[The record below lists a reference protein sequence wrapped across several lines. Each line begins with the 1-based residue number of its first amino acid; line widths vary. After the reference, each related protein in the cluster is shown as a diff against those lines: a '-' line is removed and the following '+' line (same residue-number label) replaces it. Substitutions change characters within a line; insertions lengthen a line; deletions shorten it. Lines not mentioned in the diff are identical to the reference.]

1 MVEFVLC
8 ACLCI
13 PHSARALELAKQ
25 RPPAKPL
32 STRTL
37 LREKKRRHITCL
49 STGTAAALKLT
60 GGQGP
65 ASSRSWGLGRA
76 DGCGRVAPKGE
87 EKKREKERKRKSHVL
102 KTGFARR
109 ATRTGKR
116 EGKKKQKKGDTLP
129 LPPRQF
135 PAIPWTSSRRRS
147 AICARSWG
155 LRRQQQQQ
163 LRRAQRARRRTTWP
177 TLPVHFAVAVTARR
191 FPRRPETIPHR
202 PQRPRCPRCPHCP
215 HCPHRSPRRH
225 HSSRGP
231 APRRG
236 GLTTALAGTPRRPP
250 SRRGAR
256 GTEYVFV
263 VCVVRVCCVRLSLFC
278 LLPVL
283 SSSSTLTRS
292 RSLGSLRGC
301 YPVAAVYL
309 PIQLL
314 IAVCLRLH
322 PASTPLVAL
331 LLGLPSP
338 RARC

>member
-1 MVEFVLC
+1 MSLHR
-8 ACLCI
+8 
-13 PHSARALELAKQ
+13 HSSGPEADRRTRARFFSQLGPGAGRWMRAS
-25 RPPAKPL
+25 RPK
-32 STRTL
+32 RG
-37 LREKKRRHITCL
+37 RKK
-49 STGTAAALKLT
+49 
-60 GGQGP
+60 
-65 ASSRSWGLGRA
+65 
-76 DGCGRVAPKGE
+76 E
-87 EKKREKERKRKSHVL
+87 REKERKRKSHVL

-116 EGKKKQKKGDTLP
+116 EGKKKQKKGDTLR

-202 PQRPRCPRCPHCP
+202 PQRPRCPRCPRCPHCP

-301 YPVAAVYL
+301 YPVATYL

-314 IAVCLRLH
+314 ISVCLRFH